1 MNEQSDVLTSST
13 CLQQQHPL
21 FLTIPWISYLS
32 LTLAI
37 PVLIVYMVH
46 IQHYFTHVPIWFLK
60 LQIKK
65 GFGFCR
71 FSRSISVWLKI
82 SPFIGAFTNYFKS
95 TNATLK
101 ILTKYW
107 HPKEILISFQGLK
120 SSILV
125 FTVIRR

>member
-13 CLQQQHPL
+13 CLQHQHSF

-37 PVLIVYMVH
+37 PVYMVH

-82 SPFIGAFTNYFKS
+82 SSFIGAFTNYFKS
-95 TNATLK
+95 TDATLK

-107 HPKEILISFQGLK
+107 CPKEILISFQGLK